1 MNSAGIPALAAMF
14 GWELKPHGNQRSPLR
29 DERTPSF
36 SVFDD
41 GHGWKDHGLGIG
53 GDGVAFVMAALKCD
67 HAGARDWW
75 MERYG
80 IDVLD
85 GVKNSIHPRK
95 TSTVVEVATIVVK
108 RIEWPELLAHGNAST
123 RRKFAEIRGLSHATV
138 NVLMHSRMLGFLTV
152 DGHECFA
159 VLDPENRSAEIRR
172 IDRGNFGKSKAYPLK
187 GVDKS
192 WPLGLHYAKGSPKDC
207 GILLCEGAT
216 DFLTA
221 MDLYTIHRKAGG
233 KPWVPCALLGA
244 SCKTLHPEA
253 ERIMRGRTVQLVP
266 DGDEAGDKMADHWRE
281 LLLGIGCTVTV
292 VKLPRG
298 RDLSDERANIQPGDL
313 YA

>member
-1 MNSAGIPALAAMF
+1 MLGLP
-14 GWELKPHGNQRSPLR
+14 GEPKQHGNMRSPFHE
-29 DERTPSF
+29 DRTPSF
-36 SVFDD
+36 SIHSQ
-41 GHGWKDHGLGIG
+41 GLKWKDWSAKQGEIG
-53 GDGVAFVMAALKCD
+53 GDGVAFVMAALNCD
-67 HAGARDWW
+67 YAEARRWW
-75 MERYG
+75 MERQG
-80 IDVLD
+80 IDWQGNPPKGGFKFNAGIPV
-85 GVKNSIHPRK
+85 SSPP
-95 TSTVVEVATIVVK
+95 K
-108 RIEWPELLAHGNAST
+108 RIEWPELLAHGNVST
-123 RRKFAEIRGLSHATV
+123 RRKFAESRGLSHATV
-138 NVLMHSRMLGFLTV
+138 NVLMHSRMLGFLAV

-172 IDRGNFGKSKAYPLK
+172 IDRGTFGKTKAYPLR

-192 WPLGLHYAKGSPKDC
+192 WPPGLHYAKDAPKDC

-221 MDLYTIHRKAGG
+221 WDLYVSHRKAGG
-233 KPWVPCALLGA
+233 EPWVPCALLGA
-244 SCKTLHPEA
+244 SCKTLHPQA